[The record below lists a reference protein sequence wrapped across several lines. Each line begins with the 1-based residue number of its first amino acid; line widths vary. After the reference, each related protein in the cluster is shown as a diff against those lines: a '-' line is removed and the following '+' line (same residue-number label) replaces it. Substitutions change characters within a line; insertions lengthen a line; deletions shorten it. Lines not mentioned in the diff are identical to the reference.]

1 MKTRNLVFAM
11 IISSVLGGVIAISG
25 YSIFMGNSG
34 VNATPVNYASPNPV
48 SFTNYSVDTTDIAI
62 HGGLN
67 FVHAAKLSTPS
78 VVHIRTSYSGNRA
91 RNAENPFEDFYRRY
105 FGEPAPRQD
114 NQPYSRGSGSGVVFT
129 NDGYIVTNNHVIEDA
144 DEIEVLLNDN
154 RTYMAE
160 VVGVDPTTDLAV
172 IKIDE
177 SDLAPISWGNSDEVQ
192 IGEWVLAVGNPY
204 EFRSTVTA
212 GIVSAKARNINI
224 LRSRNRSNL
233 SIEAFI
239 QTDAAVNPGNSGG
252 ALVNLR
258 GELVGINT
266 AIASPTGTF
275 AGYSFAV
282 PVTLVR
288 KVAGDLV
295 EFGTVQRALLGVS
308 IVTVNAELSERED
321 LGVLKASTWLMY
333 RTIVLLKMQESK

>member
-11 IISSVLGGVIAISG
+11 VVSSLIGGVVAISG
-25 YSIFMGNSG
+25 YNLFVDKNKSVPTIPTGAVSSG
-34 VNATPVNYASPNPV
+34 APV
-48 SFTNYSVDTTDIAI
+48 SYTNYLPDTVSIRVP
-62 HGGLN
+62 GGLN
-67 FVHAAKLSTPS
+67 FVSAASVATPS
-78 VVHIRTSYSGNRA
+78 VVHIRTAYSGSRSRGA
-91 RNAENPFEDFYRRY
+91 ASPFDDFFRDY
-105 FGEPAPRQD
+105 FRDRTPRDQD
-114 NQPYSRGSGSGVVFT
+114 SRGPQARGSGSGVIVSA
-129 NDGYIVTNNHVIEDA
+129 DGYIVTNNHVIDDA

-154 RTYMAE
+154 RTYPAE
-160 VVGVDPTTDLAV
+160 IVGVDPNTDLAV

-177 SDLAPISWGNSDEVQ
+177 KGLQSANWGNSEDLL

-224 LRSRNRSNL
+224 LRSRNQGSNL

-266 AIASPTGTF
+266 AIASPTGSF

-282 PVTLVR
+282 PVTLV
-288 KVAGDLV
+288 K
-295 EFGTVQRALLGVS
+295 TWQR
-308 IVTVNAELSERED
+308 I
-321 LGVLKASTWLMY
+321 
-333 RTIVLLKMQESK
+333 